1 MRATLLSTVIVILAG
16 CSSLPTQTAST
27 DTQACEG
34 TTALPPHLST
44 QFKPV
49 DDPALLNKALGA
61 PNEGGLCQGQV
72 YVAEEATQVQI
83 YRAWNSTNPGSRLGN
98 WWAFDEPSGKV
109 ADYRED
115 YEICYQWSP
124 LDKMVS
130 CTLSPGA
137 KVVVGNGQSAEC
149 SQFLSYPV
157 SASQQVYIDE
167 ASEAVTN
174 CADYD
179 GMLTWEQVE

>member
-1 MRATLLSTVIVILAG
+1 MRATLISTTIIILAG
-16 CSSLPTQTAST
+16 CSSFPTQTAST
-27 DTQACEG
+27 EAQACEG
-34 TTALPPHLST
+34 TTALPEHLST

-49 DDPALLNKALGA
+49 DDPALLSEALGA

-72 YVAEEATQVQI
+72 YVAEEATHIQI

-98 WWAFDEPSGKV
+98 WWVFNEPSGRV

-130 CTLSPGA
+130 CTLTPGT
-137 KVVVGNGQSAEC
+137 KVVVGNGQSAQC
-149 SQFLSYPV
+149 SEYLTYPV
-157 SASQQVYIDE
+157 SAKQQVYLENATD
-167 ASEAVTN
+167 AVAN
-174 CADYD
+174 CSDFD
-179 GMLTWEQVE
+179 GALMWEPVE